1 MLTACSLLSLLAP
14 VCVAISTPPALPDD
28 GRVVLAR
35 HVVEMVG
42 AGWARLPDVFE
53 AVQLSLDRAG
63 EAVPR

>member
-14 VCVAISTPPALPDD
+14 VCVAVSTPPAHPED

-35 HVVEMVG
+35 HVVEVVG
-42 AGWARLPDVFE
+42 AGWTRLPDVFE

-63 EAVPR
+63 EAVAR

>member
-14 VCVAISTPPALPDD
+14 VCVAVTTPPTPSEP
-28 GRVVLAR
+28 GSIVVAR
-35 HVVEMVG
+35 HVVEMAA

-53 AVQLSLDRAG
+53 AVQLSLDRVG